1 MQLTV
6 ARIGRAHGLR
16 GEVALDLRTDN
27 PEARLVVG
35 SSIDT
40 EPAEAGPLTIERA
53 RLHQGKWLVTF
64 AGVTDRSAAERMRG
78 VTLVVEADV
87 SDEEDAWYP
96 HELAGLR
103 AELEDGTVV
112 GQVQGLEHLP
122 AHDMLVIKET
132 DGSRTLV
139 PFVHAIVPVVDV
151 PGGRVVLDPPGGL
164 LARDADRLEVAEPTP
179 GSGDDDSDDSAGA
192 DGTND

>member
-112 GQVQGLEHLP
+112 GEVQGLEHLP